1 MSRLVFLLACVFHSK
16 TVCSYHS
23 SPRRRHLTCLCI
35 YHSGLYTGLFA
46 IVSLPLFIFP
56 QKLPEC
62 FCLPRCPMGK
72 NSCLFIAN
80 LPSEIFV
87 PNLGACCP
95 MQRALAFSLPQDVLG
110 RCVSSPLMSELFQPC
125 VSAPATFR
133 AFRGRFFS
141 IPASVSATEARPS
154 SPSMRV

>member
-1 MSRLVFLLACVFHSK
+1 M
-16 TVCSYHS
+16 
-23 SPRRRHLTCLCI
+23 TCLCI

-72 NSCLFIAN
+72 NSRLFIAS

-95 MQRALAFSLPQDVLG
+95 MQRALAFLFLKMYLVVVFQAPDVRVVPTL
-110 RCVSSPLMSELFQPC
+110 C
-125 VSAPATFR
+125 FR
-133 AFRGRFFS
+133 ASNIQGFPRS
-141 IPASVSATEARPS
+141 ILFHSCQRVSNRSQAIIAIHACIAGSTL
-154 SPSMRV
+154 